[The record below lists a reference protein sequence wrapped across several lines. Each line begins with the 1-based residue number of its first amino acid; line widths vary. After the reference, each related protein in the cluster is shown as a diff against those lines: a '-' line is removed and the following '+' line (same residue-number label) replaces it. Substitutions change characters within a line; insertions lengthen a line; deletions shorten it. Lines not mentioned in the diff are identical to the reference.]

1 MEQDGHA
8 PLVLPLPLVS
18 LVRLVLEVVITALRA
33 IFVAALQAS
42 ATVDPE
48 RIITVGLER
57 IITAVM
63 VGETATMAC
72 LPTAITARPMPMT
85 AVTTP
90 IGETSAWWFAAASDA
105 DNRAA
110 QFLIHRSRF
119 QDHGTPPMLAQLTDE
134 KLGASAERTEIKS
147 LAGGGTNQATLSP
160 DDGTR
165 AARLLALSMAL
176 LFCIISVLQ
185 AISW

>member
-1 MEQDGHA
+1 MPAPVLFLSRASAAFLALA
-8 PLVLPLPLVS
+8 PLVLPLTLVS

-42 ATVDPE
+42 GMVDPE
-48 RIITVGLER
+48 RIITVGLKR

-63 VGETATMAC
+63 AGETATMAC
-72 LPTAITARPMPMT
+72 LPTAIIARPMPMT

-90 IGETSAWWFAAASDA
+90 IGETGAWWFAAASDA

-119 QDHGTPPMLAQLTDE
+119 PRSRHSTYVGSTD
-134 KLGASAERTEIKS
+134 
-147 LAGGGTNQATLSP
+147 
-160 DDGTR
+160 
-165 AARLLALSMAL
+165 
-176 LFCIISVLQ
+176 
-185 AISW
+185 